1 MENSTQF
8 EIFQVTHSCNTPWA
22 DNWKVDNE
30 KEDEKDKAEHDGLSE
45 FGKKVRTPLKEN
57 KLIDQDSKSVEMV
70 LRH

>member
-1 MENSTQF
+1 MENSTQI

-45 FGKKVRTPLKEN
+45 FGKKVRTPLIKISQ
-57 KLIDQDSKSVEMV
+57 LIKIQSAWKWC
-70 LRH
+70 